1 MNICLFLKAFEKMT
15 FYHCTHLGVFR
26 CSAIIPG
33 CSTVPP
39 VFCILLF
46 RCSWFY
52 SMPLIVRNKEILKMN
67 YKSNHMF
74 DEEEI
79 KLVIST
85 ILQKDPLVR
94 TTTVLSFYII
104 HSDTVVT
111 VHVGLIFPL

>member
-1 MNICLFLKAFEKMT
+1 
-15 FYHCTHLGVFR
+15 
-26 CSAIIPG
+26 
-33 CSTVPP
+33 
-39 VFCILLF
+39 
-46 RCSWFY
+46 
-52 SMPLIVRNKEILKMN
+52 
-67 YKSNHMF
+67 MF

-104 HSDTVVT
+104 HYDTVVT